1 MEAPVG
7 MAAVPD
13 LAFSVEEAGALEH
26 AAAPTLRFALRIE
39 SPRDIRSVA
48 LSVEIRIAA
57 TRRAYDEAAQERLVE
72 LFGRPEE
79 WGRNLHALHWT
90 TLNVTVPAFSGQTL
104 VELKVPCTYDL
115 EVTGARYLNA
125 LRDGEVPLEFLFS
138 GAVFYAGEDGRL
150 QVGRIGWDK
159 EAEFRLPVAAWR
171 GALDR
176 YFPGAAWLRLE
187 RDSFDR
193 LSAYKARHSHLTWEQ
208 TLDALLS
215 EAEG

>member
-1 MEAPVG
+1 MDQ
-7 MAAVPD
+7 PD
-13 LAFSVEEAGALEH
+13 LAFSVDEAGALEH

-39 SPRDIRSVA
+39 SPRDIRSVS

-57 TRRAYDEAAQERLVE
+57 TRRAYDERAQQRLVE

-90 TLNVTVPAFSGQTL
+90 TLNMTVPAFSGQTV

-115 EVTGARYLNA
+115 EVTGARYINA
-125 LRDGEVPLEFLFS
+125 LEDGDVPLEFLFS
-138 GAVFYAGEDGRL
+138 GAVFYTGEDGRL

-171 GALDR
+171 EAMDR
-176 YFPGAAWLRLE
+176 HFPGAAWLRVD
-187 RDSFDR
+187 RASFDR
-193 LSAYKARHSHLTWEQ
+193 LSAYKARHTLLTWEQ
-208 TLDALLS
+208 TLDALLTR
-215 EAEG
+215 ADG